1 MLVAHVLSR
10 ADRRTI
16 CHFLKSVRF
25 PDGFA
30 SNLSRNIVEEQGKLY
45 DLKSYDCHILLQRI
59 LLIGIHPFL
68 RKQIRDTLVELAQ
81 FF

>member
-1 MLVAHVLSR
+1 MLSR
-10 ADRRTI
+10 TERRTF
-16 CHFLKSVRF
+16 CRFLKSVRF
-25 PDGFA
+25 SDGFA